1 MASGAKAGR
10 DCGGGQRGGRWS
22 LGAENSSPGSTA
34 NKNLNLNSANN
45 QSLEEVLAPDTK
57 VVLAG
62 AWSAAGG
69 ALSRGPSGGTRR
81 TPYQQNLRDN
91 RRVSL

>member
-10 DCGGGQRGGRWS
+10 DRGGGQRGGRWS

-45 QSLEEVLAPDTK
+45 GELGMGFQAPRKNIDWLTSLL
-57 VVLAG
+57 
-62 AWSAAGG
+62 
-69 ALSRGPSGGTRR
+69 
-81 TPYQQNLRDN
+81 
-91 RRVSL
+91 

>member
-10 DCGGGQRGGRWS
+10 DRGGGQRGGRWS

-45 QSLEEVLAPDTK
+45 QKQAEVRSFLTEFLDKNISCQHFDFTI
-57 VVLAG
+57 
-62 AWSAAGG
+62 
-69 ALSRGPSGGTRR
+69 
-81 TPYQQNLRDN
+81 LRF
-91 RRVSL
+91 